1 MDESNN
7 MGVTAEEQGFRVTN
21 IHRHGIHGRQLD
33 NGHLDIVK
41 GLPGP
46 SVVGGV

>member
-21 IHRHGIHGRQLD
+21 IHRHGRQLD